1 MTLKRGNIDK
11 ILCFAVVCLIIVVF
25 FRYTHVDAK
34 DNREIFPLHFTKSSV
49 HAYNHELSKVLF
61 LPNIK
66 TIATIGMDSN
76 AVNHLKLWD
85 YSNSNQIASLK
96 NGNIAKS
103 DRASSMTANQ
113 SSDYFAIAQDSE
125 LLAKQPYDI
134 IDVYNLKTQKLIKPL
149 KFSLN
154 EKERLSSHEKVSFS
168 RDGKYLVF
176 SASTLRIWTTQD
188 WKLVATI
195 NANRYAKNEGK
206 TEIID
211 YAISSDSNSVA
222 TLTNTSEVRLW
233 NIKSGQLLPREQ
245 QPLGI
250 ISNDHKS
257 NINSFDDSE
266 IQLSPDGKFLYI
278 IINYIN
284 PRDAIYDIAKYKY
297 AGVAFYKWDL
307 TNHKLSSVNLVK
319 NFTFDAVTFSPE
331 GKYFVMAG
339 YNKQSEVS
347 LWDATSFTRLQTLVA
362 GEGSYYDMD
371 ISSDG
376 NNIAVAQDDGALLL
390 WQKGG
395 QREF

>member
-1 MTLKRGNIDK
+1 
-11 ILCFAVVCLIIVVF
+11 
-25 FRYTHVDAK
+25 
-34 DNREIFPLHFTKSSV
+34 
-49 HAYNHELSKVLF
+49 
-61 LPNIK
+61 
-66 TIATIGMDSN
+66 
-76 AVNHLKLWD
+76 VNHLKLWD
-85 YSNSNQIASLK
+85 YSNSNQITSLK